1 MPVWSETNTVLAL
14 IASLAGFFYFAR
26 HKTYLANS
34 KLLLPSVLAF
44 LFATLSL
51 IGAAILP
58 DSSKSIFRVIE
69 HWALAA
75 AAVAL
80 AWQMLSVRVFTKP

>member
-26 HKTYLANS
+26 HKTYLAHS
-34 KLLLPSVLAF
+34 QLLLPSVLAF
-44 LFATLSL
+44 LFATISL
-51 IGAAILP
+51 IAAAIMP

-75 AAVAL
+75 TALAL
-80 AWQMLSVRVFTKP
+80 AWQMMSVRVFNKS